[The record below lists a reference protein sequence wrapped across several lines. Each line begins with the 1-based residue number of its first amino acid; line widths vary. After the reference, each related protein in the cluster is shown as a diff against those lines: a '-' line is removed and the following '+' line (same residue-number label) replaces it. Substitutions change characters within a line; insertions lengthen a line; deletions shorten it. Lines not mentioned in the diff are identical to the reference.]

1 MPAMM
6 SNSAEPTKITKVKKV
21 VAVRADVERLLPRKY
36 LGTSYHWPSS
46 FFARYI
52 L

>member
-6 SNSAEPTKITKVKKV
+6 SSNAEPTKITKVKKV
-21 VAVRADVERLLPRKY
+21 VAVRADVDRLLLRKY
-36 LGTSYHWPSS
+36 LGTSNHGPSF

>member
-6 SNSAEPTKITKVKKV
+6 SSNAEPTKITKVKKV
-21 VAVRADVERLLPRKY
+21 VAVKAEVDKLLPRKY
-36 LGTSYHWPSS
+36 LATSYHEPSF